1 MEHATHAET
10 EAASD
15 VASPGHASR
24 ASSPAAVQVLLGRPR
39 RLAAHL
45 RRLMARLRRLLA
57 LRRTLLAR
65 PILQHPLRLFCL
77 GRTPGLA
84 LEFRRN
90 WSVMTVLLHTP
101 VKLFLLS
108 LLIMLKLLG
117 LLPGEM

>member
-1 MEHATHAET
+1 MRREQ
-10 EAASD
+10 SLLRL
-15 VASPGHASR
+15 VL
-24 ASSPAAVQVLLGRPR
+24 VLLGRPR

-65 PILQHPLRLFCL
+65 PMLQHPLRLFCL

-101 VKLFLLS
+101 IKLFLLS

>member
-1 MEHATHAET
+1 MHREQALLRL
-10 EAASD
+10 
-15 VASPGHASR
+15 VL
-24 ASSPAAVQVLLGRPR
+24 VLLGRPR

-45 RRLMARLRRLLA
+45 RRLLARPRHLMA
-57 LRRTLLAR
+57 LRRTPLAR
-65 PILQHPLRLFCL
+65 QMLQRPLRLFCL

-90 WSVMTVLLHTP
+90 WSVLMVLLHTP